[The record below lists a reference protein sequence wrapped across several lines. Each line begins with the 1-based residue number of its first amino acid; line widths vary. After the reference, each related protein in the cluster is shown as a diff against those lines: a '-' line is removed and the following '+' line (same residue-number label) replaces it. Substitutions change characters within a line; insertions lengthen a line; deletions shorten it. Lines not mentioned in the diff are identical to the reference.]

1 MDHLI
6 NKKKIE
12 KISNGILKDSK
23 SLDVF
28 PTPTDKIVD
37 FAELQIN
44 NGVDLSKVD
53 HSFFKD
59 NFNFDNFKNIL
70 SNIKGLLF
78 RKEKLIFLDK
88 SQLLVKQNFVKL
100 HELGHEALSWQ
111 NDIIQVLEETQNTLD
126 DDTNIEFEAEANYFA
141 SETLFQG
148 SRFSYY
154 ANQIEFGIKA
164 PLALSKKFGGST
176 HAAIRKYVETSN
188 KRCALIVLKDKSK
201 SGQPIACKLRNLLYS
216 KGFSKDFGELII
228 PEILGYTWCFARD
241 FQYVR
246 YVKLKGVVN
255 LNTTLGQIDFQ
266 YEFFTN
272 SYNAFVLIYPVGENK
287 SIYSKTKIILE

>member
-12 KISNGILKDSK
+12 KISHEILKNSK

-28 PTPTDKIVD
+28 PTPVNKIVD
-37 FAELQIN
+37 FGELQIN

-59 NFNFDNFKNIL
+59 NFNFDNFINIL

-78 RKEKLIFLDK
+78 REEKLIFLDK
-88 SQLLVKQNFVKL
+88 SQLIVKQNFIKL

-148 SRFSYY
+148 NRYSHY

-201 SGQPIACKLRNLLYS
+201 SGQPISCKLRNLLYS
-216 KGFSKDFGELII
+216 NSFSKEFGKLII
-228 PEILGYTWCFARD
+228 PETLGYTWCFARD
-241 FQYVR
+241 FKFVR
-246 YVKLKGVVN
+246 YVKLNGEVN
-255 LNTTLGQIDFQ
+255 LDTTIGKIDFQ
-266 YEFFTN
+266 YEFYTN
-272 SYNAFVLIYPVGENK
+272 SYNAFILIYPAGENK
-287 SIYSKTKIILE
+287 SIYSKTKIIIE